1 MGRYFGRTVRFLM
14 AALVTAAA
22 ATSAFAQAAP
32 PPSVNGT
39 ISAIKGNL
47 ITLTLADGSVKQV
60 ALQSGTLIQE
70 RDVSSVGDI
79 KAGDAMGVA
88 ARRDGA
94 ALIATNINI
103 FSREL
108 WDVVRRGQWLMS
120 DGQTMTNAMVTDYAM
135 GMSGHTLTMKYKE
148 GTASITVPDGTPV
161 HRLVTVKPAALTV
174 GLQISVRGMSGSDGS
189 LKAASVSFDGPARS

>member
-174 GLQISVRGMSGSDGS
+174 GLQVSVRGTSGSDGS